1 MAGQEIKTKQEA
13 ADTHIYIYIYY
24 VMRNTRVLY
33 ANPSLRD
40 VRVVVI
46 VSHKK
51 QAAS

>member
-13 ADTHIYIYIYY
+13 ADTHIYIYY